1 MATVRLSPIEVQV
14 DDLIYEF
21 SVAESADAFEACVA
35 AADVE
40 YCQTQ
45 HVPISTRACIN
56 LKDQVLSVA
65 SVPTA

>member
-1 MATVRLSPIEVQV
+1 MATVRLSPVEVQV

-35 AADVE
+35 AADVD

-45 HVPISTRACIN
+45 HAPVATRAATN
-56 LKDQVLSVA
+56 LDDQVASVA